1 MLRGFIGQSL
11 QAELPGA
18 SRGKAGVCNLYTLAD
33 VEVEGPFHIWLES
46 GSRVLIGFFGLMS
59 VFDWP
64 ESWHLRVHHSAWQRA
79 VDWWMSVPGTYPGL
93 SSGGFSAFSGWR
105 FPVCGQRDLSP
116 VCIHFPTEGYLG
128 SLQVLAIM
136 SKAAIYHC
144 VGGFPGGLVIKNLPA
159 NARDMGLIPGSGRSP
174 GGGQGNPLQV
184 FPWKSWWTE
193 KPGRLQSVGLQ
204 KSCT

>member
-1 MLRGFIGQSL
+1 MDFSVSCQFLIGRSL
-11 QAELPGA
+11 GTFASIIPPGNGLLIGGCLSLGLIRDSPKGA
-18 SRGKAGVCNLYTLAD
+18 SL
-33 VEVEGPFHIWLES
+33 
-46 GSRVLIGFFGLMS
+46 
-59 VFDWP
+59 
-64 ESWHLRVHHSAWQRA
+64 
-79 VDWWMSVPGTYPGL
+79 
-93 SSGGFSAFSGWR
+93 SAFSGWR

-136 SKAAIYHC
+136 NKAAIYHC
-144 VGGFPGGLVIKNLPA
+144 VWGFPGGLVVKNLPA